1 MSRAASGPKEISND
15 ELKRQLLSGSLT
27 TSLKRRHL
35 PLAYNLY
42 KQDQLAIK
50 NISVKRASKTEHGQ
64 RAIESIKKKWDQS
77 QQLQTEYDN
86 TRNIIDK
93 EIKRLREWELEMI
106 RFGEKHPEAMVI
118 NDASWHWQQD
128 QVLFIIY
135 PCS

>member
-1 MSRAASGPKEISND
+1 M
-15 ELKRQLLSGSLT
+15 KRQLLSGSLT

-77 QQLQTEYDN
+77 QQLQTKYDN
-86 TRNIIDK
+86 IRNIIDK

-128 QVLFIIY
+128 QVHIHYPLCIILA
-135 PCS
+135 PKK

>member
-15 ELKRQLLSGSLT
+15 ELKRQLLSGTLQ

-50 NISVKRASKTEHGQ
+50 NISVKRANKTEHGQ

-77 QQLQTEYDN
+77 QELQTKYDN
-86 TRNIIDK
+86 IRNIINK
-93 EIKRLREWELEMI
+93 EIQRLREWELEMI

-128 QVLFIIY
+128 QVLIIIF
-135 PCS
+135 